1 VNPGAT
7 PWAALAGLFGVA
19 LTLGT
24 GHVMARLA
32 FSNGVGVLTAA
43 TLRSLCATALVL
55 ALLRLRGTRLLPL
68 PDGARA
74 MMLLGVAIAAQT
86 VLVQVAVS
94 RLPVALAILLF
105 YTYPIFTS
113 VASAALGAE
122 RFTPRLG
129 IALAAA
135 FAGLVLVLSVSPEGI
150 DAWGVAAGLGASVAF
165 TTALVLTPRWAPAL
179 DAVSRTAFTMGTA
192 ATIFSVAS
200 IASGGFHWPAGAAAL
215 VGLLGLGLCYAVGIV
230 VLFLLLPRVGP
241 TRAAFVLNLEPV
253 VVAVVAWLLLGEAL
267 HGHQPAGVALVVGAV
282 IGYQWR
288 PGRGAPPADS
298 TH

>member
-1 VNPGAT
+1 
-7 PWAALAGLFGVA
+7 
-19 LTLGT
+19 
-24 GHVMARLA
+24 
-32 FSNGVGVLTAA
+32 
-43 TLRSLCATALVL
+43 
-55 ALLRLRGTRLLPL
+55 
-68 PDGARA
+68 